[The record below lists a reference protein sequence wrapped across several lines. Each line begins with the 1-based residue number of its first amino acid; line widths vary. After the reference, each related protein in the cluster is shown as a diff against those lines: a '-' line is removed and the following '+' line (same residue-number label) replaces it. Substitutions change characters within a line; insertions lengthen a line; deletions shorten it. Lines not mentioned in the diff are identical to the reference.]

1 MKKLVVLWTAAL
13 LFCLAP
19 VALAKPFAKAGGPG
33 LLIGEVASYGD
44 YALQPFFFEN
54 LRDLLTEGL
63 QASGKFRVETRR
75 TGGPE
80 ASGAEDEA
88 FSLVHMDAI
97 VHGHQFRREMGGA
110 RIIRFADKVMGKAHF
125 QDEDRLEAWRKKP
138 DTPYRLSPEAAATA
152 RRLGASYGADYLFF
166 CDMYDVNI
174 MLNRSLF
181 NARVEDTEWR
191 AKEIMASMNFYLVD
205 ARTGLVFEGHNRTEK
220 RGQIIDIVIGQYGK
234 GFTIEQLL
242 YCVLEY
248 QTDRTVKKI
257 LSTGLKALRG
267 AGGKTDGEET

>member
-1 MKKLVVLWTAAL
+1 MKRLVLLWAAA

-33 LLIGEVASYGD
+33 ILIGEVASYGD
-44 YALQPFFFEN
+44 YSLQPFFFEN
-54 LRDLLTEGL
+54 LRDLLTERL
-63 QASGKFRVETRR
+63 QGCGKFRVETRR
-75 TGGPE
+75 TGGTDVPN
-80 ASGAEDEA
+80 AEDEA

-110 RIIRFADKVMGKAHF
+110 RIIRFADSVLGREHF
-125 QDEDRLEAWRKKP
+125 LDEDRLESWRKKP
-138 DTPYRLSPEAAATA
+138 DDPYRLSPEAAEAA
-152 RRLGASYGADYLFF
+152 RRLGAAYGAEYILF
-166 CDMYDVNI
+166 CNMYDVNI

-181 NARVEDTEWR
+181 NAPVEDTEWR

-205 ARTGLVFEGHNRTEK
+205 AKTGRVFEGHNRTEK

-234 GFTIEQLL
+234 GFTVEQLL

-257 LSTGLKALRG
+257 LSTGLKAVSG
-267 AGGKTDGEET
+267 TGGKTDGEET